1 MRRTSLPLLL
11 VAVML
16 ALTAGCPR
24 ATDTPEQGKSSA
36 RGDSASG
43 AGTSPAAAPIIQV
56 GDETDLAKFLEA
68 NRGKAVLVDFWAT
81 WCQPCLDLLPHTLE
95 AAGKYKD
102 QGLAVLLVAVDE
114 PDQLDQIKAVLEK
127 NGAGDVTVLVCRY
140 GVSSEAFEK
149 FAIDGGALP
158 YLRLYD
164 RQGQL
169 RTSFGVAGLAPHVE
183 RIDQE
188 IRNLLAA
195 PEAAPAQAQTQSN
208 GPELSDGPEWV
219 VPQADSPSES

>member
-1 MRRTSLPLLL
+1 MRRTNLPLLL

-16 ALTAGCPR
+16 ALTAGCPK
-24 ATDTPEQGKSSA
+24 ATDTPEQGKSSPP
-36 RGDSASG
+36 RESANP
-43 AGTSPAAAPIIQV
+43 AGPIQAATPRIQV

-81 WCQPCLDLLPHTLE
+81 WCQPCLELLPHTLE
-95 AAGKYKD
+95 AARKYRD

-114 PDQLDQIKAVLEK
+114 PDELDQIKAVLEK

-169 RTSFGVAGLAPHVE
+169 RTSFGVAGLPPYPE

-188 IRNLLAA
+188 IRNLLTA
-195 PEAAPAQAQTQSN
+195 PEASPAQAQIQSK
-208 GPELSDGPEWV
+208 GPELGDGPQWV